1 MFFVMATS
9 RVSRAAIATLR
20 ATRYRSWIPAVSR
33 SGELQSASSHCGGF
47 ISRALNEFEVSRAA
61 DRGVY
66 VPRSSFPTGVGFNR
80 GFSTAASSEQ
90 INNSEYTE
98 MAWEGIVGAVDAAR
112 TSKQQVVE
120 TEHLMRA
127 LLEQKDG
134 LARRIFT
141 KAGLDNT
148 SVLHATDEFISK
160 QPKVMGDTSGPILG
174 SNLRSLLDAARKHK
188 KDMGDSFVSVEHLLL
203 AFPSD
208 KRFGQQLFKNLQLSE
223 KDLKDAVQAVRGS
236 QRVTDQN
243 PEGKYEAL
251 EKYGSD
257 LTELARRGKLDPV
270 IGRDD
275 EIRRCIQILSRRTK
289 NNPVIIGEPGVGKT
303 AIAEGLAQR
312 IIRGDVPEPLLNR
325 RLISLDMGS
334 LVAGA
339 KFRGDFEERLKAVLK
354 EVTGSNGQI
363 ILFIDE
369 IHTVVGA
376 GAVGGALDAG
386 NILKP
391 MLGRGELR
399 CIGATTLNE
408 YRKYIEKDPAL
419 ERRFQQVFCDQPSVE
434 DTISILRGLRERYEL
449 HHGVKISDSAL
460 VSAAVLAGRYITE
473 RFLPDKAIDLVDEA
487 AAKLKMEITSKPT
500 ELDEID
506 RAVLKLE
513 MEKLS
518 LKNDTDKVSKERL
531 SKLENDLASLKEKQ
545 KELNEQWEC
554 EKTLMTRIRS
564 IKEEIDR
571 VNLEMESA
579 EREYD
584 LNRAAELKYGTLM
597 SLQRQLEEAE
607 KNLYE
612 YQNSGKSLLREE
624 VTDLDIAEIV
634 SKWTG
639 IPLSNLQQS
648 ERDKLVSLEQV
659 LHRRVVGQ
667 DIAVKSVADAIR
679 RSRAGLSDPNRPIAS
694 FMFMGPT
701 GVGKTEL
708 AKALAGYLFNTEN
721 ALVRIDMSEYMEK
734 HAVSRLVG
742 APPGYVGYEEGGQL
756 TEVVRRRPYSVVL
769 FDEIEKAH
777 HDVFNILLQLLD
789 DGRITD
795 SQGRTVSFTNA
806 VVIMT
811 SNIGSHYILE
821 TLRSTGESKEA
832 VYEVMKK
839 QVIEM
844 ARQTFRPEFL
854 NRIDEYIVFQP
865 LDSKEIS
872 KIVELQMNR
881 VIDRLKQKKID
892 LHFTEQAVKL
902 LAKLGYDPNFGARP
916 VKRVIQQLVEN
927 EIAMKILRGEI
938 KEEDTVIVDADTSS
952 VATDLSS
959 HGRLIIKKLE
969 TDVSMDSMVA
979 ND

>member
-1 MFFVMATS
+1 M
-9 RVSRAAIATLR
+9 
-20 ATRYRSWIPAVSR
+20 
-33 SGELQSASSHCGGF
+33 
-47 ISRALNEFEVSRAA
+47 
-61 DRGVY
+61 
-66 VPRSSFPTGVGFNR
+66 
-80 GFSTAASSEQ
+80 
-90 INNSEYTE
+90 
-98 MAWEGIVGAVDAAR
+98 
-112 TSKQQVVE
+112 
-120 TEHLMRA
+120 
-127 LLEQKDG
+127 
-134 LARRIFT
+134 
-141 KAGLDNT
+141 
-148 SVLHATDEFISK
+148 
-160 QPKVMGDTSGPILG
+160 
-174 SNLRSLLDAARKHK
+174 
-188 KDMGDSFVSVEHLLL
+188 
-203 AFPSD
+203 
-208 KRFGQQLFKNLQLSE
+208 
-223 KDLKDAVQAVRGS
+223 KDAIQAVRGS

-251 EKYGSD
+251 EKYGID
-257 LTELARRGKLDPV
+257 LTESAKRGKLDPV

-303 AIAEGLAQR
+303 AIVEGLAQR
-312 IIRGDVPEPLLNR
+312 IVRGDVPEPLMNR

-334 LVAGA
+334 LLAGA
-339 KFRGDFEERLKAVLK
+339 KFRGDFEERLKAILK
-354 EVTGSNGQI
+354 EVSTSNGQI

-376 GAVGGALDAG
+376 GATGGALDAG
-386 NILKP
+386 NLLKP

-419 ERRFQQVFCDQPSVE
+419 ERRFQQVFCGQPAVE

-449 HHGVKISDSAL
+449 HHGVKISDGAL
-460 VSAAVLAGRYITE
+460 VAAAILSDRYITG

-506 RAVLKLE
+506 RAILKLE

-518 LKNDTDKVSKERL
+518 LKNDTDKASRERL
-531 SKLENDLASLKEKQ
+531 NKLESDLSELKQKQ
-545 KELNEQWEC
+545 KELNEQWER
-554 EKTLMTRIRS
+554 EKNHMTRIRS

-571 VNLEMESA
+571 VNQEMEAA
-579 EREYD
+579 EREYN

-607 KNLYE
+607 KNLAE
-612 YQNSGKSLLREE
+612 YRESGKSLLREE
-624 VTDLDIAEIV
+624 VTDVDIAEVV

-648 ERDKLVSLEQV
+648 EREKLVHLEEV
-659 LHRRVVGQ
+659 LHKRVIGQ
-667 DIAVKSVADAIR
+667 DMAVKSVADAIR

-708 AKALAGYLFNTEN
+708 GKALASYLFNTEN

-777 HDVFNILLQLLD
+777 PDVFNILLQLLD

-795 SQGRTVSFTNA
+795 AQGRTVSFTNC

-811 SNIGSHYILE
+811 SNIGSQYILE
-821 TLRSTGESKEA
+821 TLRSTQDSKEA
-832 VYEVMKK
+832 VYEMMKR
-839 QVIEM
+839 QVIEL
-844 ARQTFRPEFL
+844 ARQTFRPEFM

-872 KIVELQMNR
+872 KIVELQLNR
-881 VIDRLKQKKID
+881 VKDRLKQKKID
-892 LHFTEQAVKL
+892 LLYTREAVEL
-902 LAKLGYDPNFGARP
+902 LGTLGFDPNYGARP
-916 VKRVIQQLVEN
+916 VKRVIQQMVEN
-927 EIAMKILRGEI
+927 EIAMGVLRGDF
-938 KEEDTVIVDADTSS
+938 KEDDSVIVDADTSLS
-952 VATDLSS
+952 AKDLSPQNK
-959 HGRLIIKKLE
+959 LIIRKLE
-969 TDVSMDSMVA
+969 SSSSEAPAMVA